1 MKSMQ
6 QAISFWHLSWVIIIT
21 VLAAV
26 IGAYQ
31 GRFILKKVWLLQSF
45 MTRAI
50 QSINLSKILF
60 VLISAMATMYVS
72 LVTIILI
79 FLYLLSMN
87 SNIGTLINEIS
98 PFFGGI
104 IYWLIYF
111 LIFFILQ
118 TPALAIT
125 VHLFKR
131 SLASKFLNVLEQIKL
146 PQIILIPIAVIFR
159 FIPGYK
165 MEHQIIVERFIGTL
179 LVISPTFQDV
189 FLFFYP
195 QVNKIQCAFPMN

>member
-1 MKSMQ
+1 MKYL
-6 QAISFWHLSWVIIIT
+6 H
-21 VLAAV
+21 
-26 IGAYQ
+26 
-31 GRFILKKVWLLQSF
+31 
-45 MTRAI
+45 
-50 QSINLSKILF
+50 
-60 VLISAMATMYVS
+60 
-72 LVTIILI
+72 
-79 FLYLLSMN
+79 FL
-87 SNIGTLINEIS
+87 
-98 PFFGGI
+98 GGI

-111 LIFFILQ
+111 LIFFILYL

-195 QVNKIQCAFPMN
+195 